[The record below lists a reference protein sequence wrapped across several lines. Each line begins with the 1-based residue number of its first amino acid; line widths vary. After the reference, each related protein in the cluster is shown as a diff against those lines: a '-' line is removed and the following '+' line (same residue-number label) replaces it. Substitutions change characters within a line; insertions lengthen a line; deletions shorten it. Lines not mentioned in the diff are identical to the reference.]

1 MSKKEFFIMGLMAGF
16 IANMALIALI
26 IELNK

>member
-1 MSKKEFFIMGLMAGF
+1 MTNKDYFLTGLLVGF
-16 IANMALIALI
+16 TANMGLIALI

>member
-1 MSKKEFFIMGLMAGF
+1 MTNKDCFLTGLLVGF
-16 IANMALIALI
+16 TANMGLIALI